1 MAALLLLGIVILE
14 RGQDTTKILHYEISM
29 VSLYLLCPYIQVG
42 KREKMSFQEKLLGF
56 MREKAYRPLTID
68 ELARE
73 LGLHD
78 RREIRRFTRLADELE
93 QAGKIIKTRYGRY
106 GVPEKMNL
114 AVGRLQ
120 GNPAGFGFILPDGPS
135 EGDVFIPAGQL
146 NGALHGDRV
155 VARLS
160 GSREGGKREGEIIR
174 ILERRSRYVIG
185 RLESV
190 RQSAYVVPDEQRIS
204 TDILIPRSQA
214 RTLKN
219 GLKVQ
224 VEITRWPEKR
234 RPPEGVIVS
243 VLGEPGDRGLD
254 TLTIIKKY
262 ELPEAFPAQVLKEV
276 AALPGEITPQDLEG
290 RRDLR
295 ALPAVTIDGADAR
308 DLDDAV
314 SLRQLDNGSLELG
327 VHIADVGHF
336 VREGSA
342 LDREAFLRGTSVYL
356 VDAVIPMLPPE
367 LSNDLCSLNPRVDR
381 LAVSVLM
388 ELDAGGQPVK
398 YDFTPSV
405 INSRERMTYE
415 DLRAILEERDESLS
429 QRYAAMLPMF
439 TEMGRLALV
448 LRGRRFERGAIDFD
462 LPEIKVVL
470 DDSGRPAALKRRPRS
485 IAETIIEEF
494 MLLCNEVVAAHFSRL
509 QVPFLYRVHER
520 PGEEK
525 MIAFRDFVHNLGY
538 SIKGHPEKM
547 HSRALQALLE
557 HVTGKPEQRVVNT
570 LLLRSMKQARYSAE
584 HLPHFGLAAA
594 DYTHFTSPIRR
605 YPDLVVHRLLREYL
619 AGMPGPR
626 RLARLA
632 RHNEAAAEHSS
643 GRERLAMEAERES
656 VEVKKIEFMTGKEG
670 QEYDAII
677 SGVTSFGFFVELD
690 NLVEG
695 LVHVSTLADDYY
707 RFNEKTF
714 SLHGERTGKTFRI
727 GQAVRVALRSVDKD
741 KRQLDFTLL
750 PR

>member
-1 MAALLLLGIVILE
+1 
-14 RGQDTTKILHYEISM
+14 
-29 VSLYLLCPYIQVG
+29 
-42 KREKMSFQEKLLGF
+42 MSFQEKLLGF
-56 MREKAYRPLTID
+56 MRETAYRPLTVD

-78 RREIRRFTRLADELE
+78 KRDVRKFARLIEELE

-114 AVGRLQ
+114 AVGMLQ
-120 GNPAGFGFILPDGPS
+120 GNQAGFGFVLPDAPDA
-135 EGDVFIPAGQL
+135 GDIFVPAGQL

-160 GSREGGKREGEIIR
+160 GIREGGNREGEIIR
-174 ILERRSRYVIG
+174 ILQRRSRYVIG

-190 RQSAYVVPDEQRIS
+190 RQLAYVVPDDQRIS
-204 TDILIPRSQA
+204 TDIFIPRSQA
-214 RTLKN
+214 RPLKN

-234 RPPEGVIVS
+234 RPAEGIIVS
-243 VLGEPGDRGLD
+243 VLGEPGDQGLE

-262 ELPEAFPAQVLKEV
+262 ELPESFPPQVQKEV
-276 AALPGEITPQDLEG
+276 AALPAEITPADLEG

-295 ALPAVTIDGADAR
+295 ALTTVTIDGADAK

-314 SLRQLDNGSLELG
+314 SLQRLANGNLELG

-336 VREGSA
+336 VREGTA
-342 LDREAFLRGTSVYL
+342 LDREAFQRGTSVYL
-356 VDAVIPMLPPE
+356 VETVIPMLPPE
-367 LSNDLCSLNPRVDR
+367 LSNGLCSLNPKVDR
-381 LAVSVLM
+381 LTVSVLM
-388 ELDAGGQPVK
+388 ELDAGGQLIK

-415 DLRAILEERDESLS
+415 DLRAILEYQDESLS
-429 QRYAAMLPMF
+429 RRYAPLLPMF
-439 TEMGRLALV
+439 TEMSRLALI
-448 LRGRRFERGAIDFD
+448 LRSRRADRGAIDFD

-470 DDSGRPAALKRRPRS
+470 DDTGRTAALEKRPRS
-485 IAETIIEEF
+485 IAEMIIEEF
-494 MLLCNEVVAAHFSRL
+494 MLQCNEVVAAHFTRL

-520 PGEEK
+520 PDEEK
-525 MIAFRDFVHNLGY
+525 MLAFRDFVHNLGY
-538 SIKGHPEKM
+538 SLKGRPDKI
-547 HSRALQALLE
+547 HSRALQALLQQ
-557 HVTGKPEQRVVNT
+557 VAGKPEQRVVNT

-584 HLPHFGLAAA
+584 HLPHFGLAAE

-619 AGMPGPR
+619 AGMPGSR

-632 RHNEAAAEHSS
+632 RYNEAAAERSS
-643 GRERLAMEAERES
+643 VRERLAMEAERES
-656 VEVKKIEFMTGKEG
+656 VEVKKMDFMSGKEG
-670 QEYDAII
+670 QEYDATI
-677 SGVTSFGFFVELD
+677 SGVASFGFFVELD

-695 LVHVSTLADDYY
+695 LVHISSLTDDYY
-707 RFNEKTF
+707 RYNEKTL
-714 SLHGERTGKTFRI
+714 SLHGGRTGKTFRI
-727 GQAVRVALRSVDKD
+727 GRPVRVVLRRVDKD
-741 KRQLDFTLL
+741 KRQLDFNLL
-750 PR
+750 E